1 MNNLLN
7 FKPVDEIIDQLESS
21 IDKESAMKTLA
32 FQYFKNDMNA
42 LVAYVDHPN
51 MHKKDKQNLIEPRA
65 QLEFSF

>member
-1 MNNLLN
+1 MNNIIN
-7 FKPVDEIIDQLESS
+7 FKPVDEIIHQLESS

-42 LVAYVDHPN
+42 LSVYIGHSSMD
-51 MHKKDKQNLIEPRA
+51 KKNKQNLIEPRA